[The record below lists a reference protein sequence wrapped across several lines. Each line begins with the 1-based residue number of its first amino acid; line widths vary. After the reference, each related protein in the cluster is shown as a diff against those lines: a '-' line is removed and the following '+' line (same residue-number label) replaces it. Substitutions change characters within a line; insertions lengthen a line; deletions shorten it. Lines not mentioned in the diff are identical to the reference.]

1 MTADSTYCIGI
12 LGSGQLGRMI
22 AIAAAQLGLDTHVY
36 APDAAASP
44 AAAVA
49 GRWTEAAYDDMAA
62 LDAFAASVNVVTSEF
77 ENVPAEVMTRL
88 AMHCPASPGE
98 AALRVAQHRVA
109 EKTMASDLGI
119 DTPRFWPV
127 TSAADLETGLRELAG
142 AGILKTCRLGYD
154 GKGQHRVNGSEA
166 ADSLYADFGSDDAIL
181 EEHID
186 FAFEISC
193 LVARSQTGDICHFPV
208 SRNQHENGI
217 LARTTA
223 PADIAPELAQAAQ
236 TATAALADRLDL
248 FGLLAV
254 EFFVTPD
261 GGLLFNEMAPRP
273 HNSFHWTI
281 EGCASSQFTQ
291 LARVLAGLGFGDTR
305 AYGSWQMDNLLGQH
319 MPQVPELLTA
329 AGVHLHLYGK
339 PEARTDRK
347 MGHATRRVRAD

>member
-1 MTADSTYCIGI
+1 MTADSTFCIGI

-49 GRWTEAAYDDMAA
+49 GRCTEAAYDDMAA

-77 ENVPAEVMTRL
+77 ENVPAEVMRRL

-98 AALRVAQHRVA
+98 VALRVAQHRVA

-119 DTPRFWPV
+119 DTPRFWTV
-127 TSAADLETGLRELAG
+127 TSAAQLQTGLSELAG

-154 GKGQHRVNGSEA
+154 GKGQQRVDGNEA
-166 ADSLYADFGSDDAIL
+166 ADSLFADFGSDDAIL

-186 FAFEISC
+186 FAFEISS
-193 LVARSQTGDICHFPV
+193 LVARSQAGDVCHFPV

-223 PADIAPELAQAAQ
+223 PADIAPELTQAAQ
-236 TATAALADRLDL
+236 IATAALADRLDL

-254 EFFVTPD
+254 EFFVTAD

-291 LARVLAGLGFGDTR
+291 LARILAGLGFGDTR

-319 MPQVPELLTA
+319 MPQVPELLTTN
-329 AGVHLHLYGK
+329 GIHLHLYGK
-339 PEARTDRK
+339 PKARTDRK